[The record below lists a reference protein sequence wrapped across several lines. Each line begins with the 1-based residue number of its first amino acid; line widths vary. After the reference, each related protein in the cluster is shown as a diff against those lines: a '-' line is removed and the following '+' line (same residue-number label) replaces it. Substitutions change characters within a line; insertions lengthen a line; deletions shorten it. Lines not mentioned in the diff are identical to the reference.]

1 MLRKHYRNRCVP
13 RSNGNRYIFY
23 LSTIGQ
29 LDLLGQ
35 LYNEIVIPKAVFN
48 EITHVGNTDA
58 SAKAVPTTAWIKI
71 QTATGQEFISTLRT
85 ELDAGEAEAIALA
98 VELNAGRVLM
108 DERLGRAIAMRLGLE
123 VTGVLGILT
132 AAKRNDLISEVKPL
146 LDALVDQV
154 GFWIDR
160 QLYTEVLQ
168 VVGES
173 A

>member
-1 MLRKHYRNRCVP
+1 MIVV
-13 RSNGNRYIFY
+13 SNTSPIFY

-58 SAKAVPTTAWIKI
+58 SAKAVPTTAWIKN
-71 QTATGQEFISTLRT
+71 QTATDQEFISTLRT

-146 LDALVDQV
+146 LDALVEQV